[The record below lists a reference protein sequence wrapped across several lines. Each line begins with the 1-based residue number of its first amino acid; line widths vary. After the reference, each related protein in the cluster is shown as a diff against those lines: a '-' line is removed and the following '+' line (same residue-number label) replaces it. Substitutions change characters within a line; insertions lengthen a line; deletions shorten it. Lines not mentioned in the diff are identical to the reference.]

1 MQLFS
6 RLMPR
11 EGRFFDLFN
20 QHAALL
26 VQGGT
31 VLAEL
36 LEDYA
41 NVPAR
46 AARIKRIG
54 ELERAADR
62 VTHDT
67 VQLLHKTFVTPFDR
81 DDIHRMISRM
91 DDILDLMEDAAE
103 SLLLYDIQAVEP
115 EASPVITQA
124 KNYEKLQPGKHK
136 IQGIG
141 AGFIPEN
148 LNLDIVDKVERISD
162 DDAFAWARRAARE
175 EGILCGISSGAAL
188 CAANRVANDP
198 ENQGK
203 TIVVILASAGERYVS
218 SPLFEGTE

>member
-1 MQLFS
+1 MVLRTRSFLLTCAENEHKRDILMQLFS

-81 DDIHRMISRM
+81 DDIHRMI
-91 DDILDLMEDAAE
+91 
-103 SLLLYDIQAVEP
+103 
-115 EASPVITQA
+115 
-124 KNYEKLQPGKHK
+124 
-136 IQGIG
+136 
-141 AGFIPEN
+141 
-148 LNLDIVDKVERISD
+148 
-162 DDAFAWARRAARE
+162 
-175 EGILCGISSGAAL
+175 
-188 CAANRVANDP
+188 
-198 ENQGK
+198 
-203 TIVVILASAGERYVS
+203 
-218 SPLFEGTE
+218 